1 MSEPQAY
8 EIKVWRSQ
16 WEDYDESE
24 MLQWD
29 AEVVKFP
36 DWDYLKIE
44 FWKPQLI
51 QGLPEIITFDAL
63 LLFTEMVDFVYND
76 AHWPIVSKRML
87 NALESMIDFSCQII
101 PLVLADIEVK
111 YNKELKQDVLS
122 DIKNYNYIALQLLE
136 HLNIFDWDNSEYT
149 LLHKKNPTVPPV
161 APNRLFELNK
171 LVLKEPA
178 EGYPPIFRITALP
191 RHLFVSAQAK
201 AQLEDH
207 NIQGIRFVPLEDF
220 ELDEE
225 DDFRFSE
232 DQDFRVTL
240 SRDEFDNINN
250 PPDIRRVG
258 IDLTYNYYMRLVEPT
273 IERQIFFYGGT
284 EPVEI
289 DIYRMLTPGQKALCA
304 LTDLKTKVNEGGFP
318 QLFYFSSPFIHRRIS
333 EALHLIGAD
342 EMAAVY
348 DQELSD
354 YQKGIGKGT
363 GSPMLPCLTKN
374 GPAMEQKLVEYIHAH
389 REEFV
394 LFTDDE

>member
-16 WEDYDESE
+16 WEGYDESE
-24 MLQWD
+24 MYEWD
-29 AEVVKFP
+29 ADLVKFP

-44 FWKPQLI
+44 FWKPQPI
-51 QGLPEIITFDAL
+51 TALPELITFDAAL
-63 LLFTEMVDFVYND
+63 CFTEMVDFVYND
-76 AHWPIVSKRML
+76 AHWPIVSKPML
-87 NALESMIDFSCQII
+87 TALQSIGAFFHQVI
-101 PLVLADIEVK
+101 PLIIADDSLRYDEH
-111 YNKELKQDVLS
+111 LKQDVRS
-122 DIKNYNYIALQLLE
+122 DIKSYNYLALQLLE
-136 HLNIFDWDNSEYT
+136 HLDIFDWDNSDYQ
-149 LLHKKNPTVPPV
+149 LLDGDNSTVPPV
-161 APNRLFELNK
+161 APNRLFKLSK
-171 LVLKEPA
+171 LVLKQPDT
-178 EGYPPIFRITALP
+178 GYPPIFRITALP

-201 AQLEDH
+201 AQLEAH
-207 NIQGIRFVPLEDF
+207 NIQGIRFVPLDDI
-220 ELDEE
+220 ELDYE
-225 DDFRFSE
+225 DRFSFSA

-250 PPDIRRVG
+250 PPDTRVG

-354 YQKGIGKGT
+354 YQKGIGEGT

-374 GPAMEQKLVEYIHAH
+374 GPAMEQKLVDYIHAY